1 MVLGLSKHSLFY
13 VDLLKWILV
22 QSSLAVF
29 FFLFSFCEN
38 CTYSS
43 KDMLYSTHVPELIF
57 TLTDYL
63 STKFVS
69 TSPSIALLC
78 PMWDDTTMAW
88 TESSKPIETS
98 LCCDLLSLTFWC
110 WYAVDEIHKFNPK
123 FQTSGFVSLIQES
136 PYLKPN
142 LLNLCKKRW
151 EGLREKTFRFCN
163 KYYQSSAVRKSVHT
177 EQNISTQ

>member
-1 MVLGLSKHSLFY
+1 
-13 VDLLKWILV
+13 
-22 QSSLAVF
+22 
-29 FFLFSFCEN
+29 
-38 CTYSS
+38 
-43 KDMLYSTHVPELIF
+43 MLYSTHVPELIF
-57 TLTDYL
+57 SLTDYL

-69 TSPSIALLC
+69 TNPSIALLC

-98 LCCDLLSLTFWC
+98 PCCDLLSLTFWC

-142 LLNLCKKRW
+142 LLYLCQKRW
-151 EGLREKTFRFCN
+151 EGLRERHFL
-163 KYYQSSAVRKSVHT
+163 SAINIIRVLRW
-177 EQNISTQ
+177 ENQCIQNRTSLHSKLEVQPGKISPSKFMCLLLFTCRSLHNEAEWAH